1 MFRES
6 KDISLNSSYVSVFI
20 WDIMIFI
27 IEIQLDYFLGLLEKL
42 SSKADLISLNVVF
55 LLDDFVQILYKA

>member
-27 IEIQLDYFLGLLEKL
+27 IEIQLDNFLGLLEKL

>member
-1 MFRES
+1 
-6 KDISLNSSYVSVFI
+6 
-20 WDIMIFI
+20 MIFI
-27 IEIQLDYFLGLLEKL
+27 IEIQLDNFLGLLEKL